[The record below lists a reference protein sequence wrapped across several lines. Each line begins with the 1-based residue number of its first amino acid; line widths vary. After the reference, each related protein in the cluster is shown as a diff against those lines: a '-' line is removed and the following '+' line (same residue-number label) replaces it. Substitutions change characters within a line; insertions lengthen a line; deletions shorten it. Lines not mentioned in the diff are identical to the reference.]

1 MYNVY
6 KIIDSIESSNIKK
19 RLDKIKYE
27 INNDKNRLD
36 LIRRFNTAREKIE
49 MYGINEEFIKLKKEL
64 FIDEVIAEYLK
75 LQNEINMLTLYIN
88 KKLKNITSK

>member
-64 FIDEVIAEYLK
+64 FKDEVIAEYLK

>member
-1 MYNVY
+1 
-6 KIIDSIESSNIKK
+6 
-19 RLDKIKYE
+19 
-27 INNDKNRLD
+27 
-36 LIRRFNTAREKIE
+36 

-64 FIDEVIAEYLK
+64 FKDEVIAEYLK

>member
-64 FIDEVIAEYLK
+64 FKDEVIAEYLK

-88 KKLKNITSK
+88 KKLKQ